1 MFSKRMVLIIG
12 MIIFITANII
22 ALSMLSRRS
31 PSIGISRFA
40 IYVIAPFQ
48 KGSTN
53 LILFVKDLWYQYF
66 YLVSAAGENE
76 KLKIQLAYAFKK
88 NNRCNELELS
98 NDRFRKLLDFRQTIA
113 GQVVAAEVIGR
124 DPTVWIKTI
133 IIDKGSKDGVEKLL
147 PVVAPEG
154 IVGQITE
161 VSLNSSKVLL
171 IIDQNSAVDGLIQRT
186 RARGIVKGKSY
197 GQCLFKYV
205 LRKHDVN
212 VNDVV
217 VSTGLDGVFPK
228 GLSIGYVSGIVKRVS
243 GIFQEM
249 TVTPYVDFERLEEVL
264 VLLEPQVQD
273 TSDNKIKNS
282 IKIKKYP

>member
-22 ALSMLSRRS
+22 ALSVLSRRS
-31 PSIGISRFA
+31 SSIAISRFA
-40 IYVIAPFQ
+40 IYIIAPFQ
-48 KGSTN
+48 EGSTD
-53 LILFVKDLWYQYF
+53 LILFAKDLWYQYF
-66 YLVSAAGENE
+66 YLVSVAEEN
-76 KLKIQLAYAFKK
+76 KKFKTQLAHAFKK

-98 NDRFRKLLDFRQTIA
+98 NDRFRKLLNFRQTIV
-113 GQVVAAEVIGR
+113 GQVVAAEVIGS

-161 VSLNSSKVLL
+161 VSFNASKVLL

-197 GQCLFKYV
+197 GECLFKYV

-264 VLLEPQVQD
+264 VLLEPQVQE
-273 TSDNKIKNS
+273 TPPGNKIK
-282 IKIKKYP
+282 K